1 VKVFSFLLA
10 AMFLLGGCS
19 PSETRIELPTGTWR
33 ATLAF
38 QEAELPFNF
47 ELSRDPDGGYDITIL
62 NAGERLLL
70 DEVDLKG
77 DSVSIP
83 LHIFDASF
91 KAVFRNDTLS
101 GTFIKH
107 YDPLNT
113 VPFTAVYGQ
122 TFRFNK
128 TAENSALK
136 NYTGKYRV
144 VFQNDKDTT
153 DAVGVFEQKSDSVT
167 GTFLTQTG
175 DYRYLQGNVVNDTL
189 KLSGFDG
196 NHAYLFVAT
205 FIGEGELR
213 GIFYSGKSRKSL
225 WNAWLDE
232 KAALPD
238 PDSLT
243 TLSKGYEKMDFTF
256 PDADSVMV
264 TFSDQFKNKVV
275 ILQLFGTWCPNCMDE
290 TRFLVPWY
298 NQNKSRGVEV
308 IGLAFERK
316 EDFGY
321 ASTRVKRMAE
331 KMNVPYTLLIAG
343 TNDKAKASEKLPMLN
358 KIMSFPTTVFVGKDG
373 KVKKIHT
380 GFSGPG
386 TGKYYEEYI
395 AEFNKTVD
403 ALLKEEPPPAAGL

>member
-1 VKVFSFLLA
+1 VFISTLVAILLLA
-10 AMFLLGGCS
+10 GCS
-19 PSETRIELPTGTWR
+19 PSENRIELPTGIWR

-47 ELSRDPDGGYDITIL
+47 EVSRDSANGYDITIM

-70 DEVDLKG
+70 DEVELKG

-83 LHIFDASF
+83 LHIFDASL
-91 KAVFRNDTLS
+91 KAVFRNDTMS

-122 TFRFNK
+122 TFRFSKPPENK
-128 TAENSALK
+128 ASK
-136 NYTGKYRV
+136 NFSGKYRV
-144 VFQNDKDTT
+144 VFQNEKDTT
-153 DAVGVFEQKSDSVT
+153 DAVGVFEQKGDSLT

-205 FIGEGELR
+205 FIGERELH
-213 GIFYSGKSRKSL
+213 GTFYSGKTRKSL
-225 WNAWLDE
+225 WQAWLDE

-243 TLSKGYEKMDFTF
+243 TLSQGYEKMDFTF
-256 PDADSVMV
+256 PDPDSVMV
-264 TFSDQFKNKVV
+264 SFSDRFKNKVV

-298 NQNKSRGVEV
+298 NKNKSRGVEV
-308 IGLAFERK
+308 VGLAFERK
-316 EDFGY
+316 DDFGY
-321 ASTRVKRMAE
+321 ASARVKRMAD
-331 KMNVPYTLLIAG
+331 KMKVPFTLLIAG
-343 TNDKAKASEKLPMLN
+343 TNDKTKASEKLPMLN
-358 KIMSFPTTVFVGKDG
+358 KIISFPTTVFVGKDG
-373 KVKKIHT
+373 KIKKIHT

-395 AEFNKTVD
+395 ADFNETVD
-403 ALLKEEPPPAAGL
+403 ALLKEEPAPAAGL